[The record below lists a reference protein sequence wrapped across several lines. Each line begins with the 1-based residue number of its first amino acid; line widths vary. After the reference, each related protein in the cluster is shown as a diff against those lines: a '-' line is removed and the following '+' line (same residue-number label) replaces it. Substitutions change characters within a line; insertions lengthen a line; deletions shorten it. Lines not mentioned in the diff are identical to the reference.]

1 MPRDESGR
9 RQLVPLGNNREEAI
23 AKALGK
29 SDRRNEVEYRDT
41 LYERIKKNSRHR
53 NIPCHLTRKD
63 IDVIFERSGGRC
75 EVSGIPFEYN
85 KTKGLRARPWIPS
98 VDRVNTRGPYSLD
111 NCRLVCAY
119 INMALNEFGLETLL
133 FVSKNVIYYATTNAV
148 GIEEVTHENK
158 MQRLDG
164 EVNSNNGEVNCS

>member
-1 MPRDESGR
+1 M
-9 RQLVPLGNNREEAI
+9 
-23 AKALGK
+23 
-29 SDRRNEVEYRDT
+29 
-41 LYERIKKNSRHR
+41 
-53 NIPCHLTRKD
+53 
-63 IDVIFERSGGRC
+63 
-75 EVSGIPFEYN
+75 
-85 KTKGLRARPWIPS
+85 
-98 VDRVNTRGPYSLD
+98 NTRGPYSLD